1 MRSRPPRLPPNHH
14 TVETRHAARPS
25 FRVFKML
32 RFPKIADRSE
42 RKSVR
47 ITAHLVF
54 SQWDQIF
61 KDRLTAMAA
70 VDRLV
75 HHATILVFT
84 GDNLRAGAAKQRQK

>member
-1 MRSRPPRLPPNHH
+1 
-14 TVETRHAARPS
+14 
-25 FRVFKML
+25 ML

-61 KDRLTAMAA
+61 KDRMTAMTAMAA

-75 HHATILVFT
+75 HHATTLVFT
-84 GDNLRAGAAKQRQK
+84 GDNLRAGASKQRQK